1 MRWPSD
7 CGLIVGALLV
17 AGTSAC
23 RQPDACREFSQALE
37 GIPHVALTT
46 RTGPIE
52 SIWNGEAPAA
62 CEVAFETTDAVLAG
76 AVVPDFVADAG
87 SATYEAGWRTIPDIL
102 ADGPGSGV
110 YGIERNGVRCVIRW
124 QQPAAVDDDGTIVQ
138 SEAFSL
144 RLQCSPGSR

>member
-7 CGLIVGALLV
+7 CGLILGALLV
-17 AGTSAC
+17 TGASAC

-37 GIPHVALTT
+37 AIPQVALTT

-52 SIWNGEAPAA
+52 SNWNGEPPAA
-62 CEVAFETTDAVLAG
+62 CEVAFETTDTVLAG

-87 SATYEAGWRTIPDIL
+87 SPTYEAGWRTIPDIL

-110 YGIERNGVRCVIRW
+110 YGIERDGVRCVIRW
-124 QQPAAVDDDGTIVQ
+124 EQPAYVDDDGTIV
-138 SEAFSL
+138 EGETFSMWI
-144 RLQCSPGSR
+144 QCS